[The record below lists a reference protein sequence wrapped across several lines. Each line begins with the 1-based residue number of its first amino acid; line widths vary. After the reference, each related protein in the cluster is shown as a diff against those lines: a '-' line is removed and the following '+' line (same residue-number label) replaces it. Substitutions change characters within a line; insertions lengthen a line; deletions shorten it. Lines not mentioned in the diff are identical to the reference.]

1 MASIDLKDLS
11 EQQKQLLTGLLSQLT
26 DPAAPAK
33 PKKPRNAETVTA
45 SHGTSDCRIG
55 DLRFPECQL

>member
-33 PKKPRNAETVTA
+33 ARRPRKPETVSA
-45 SHGTSDCRIG
+45 SAARDKR
-55 DLRFPECQL
+55 LRDW